1 MTKTRFSLTAAA
13 TLVLSTTF
21 LSAQSAPADA
31 GQAAKPSP
39 YQGVSTPP
47 ANDAITTSEQAP
59 AAPAVVTRP
68 APAPAATPAPPPAA
82 AGNPDAGIVETP
94 LPPSTPSSKALNARG
109 LDSSKDNTDEGIV
122 TYVPA
127 PANALPEG
135 TVFRVSMLQDI
146 EAYSTTPNTPFSAK
160 VTLDITRN
168 GKVIVPAGSELHGR
182 VVYATAGNRLHGGS
196 TLHLRAD
203 EFVLPDGTRYH
214 VHAQVIDTQGS
225 DTNAKGEGNIVPS
238 AELKRNLAVLGAGAG
253 GGAIVGAAI
262 GGGVGAI
269 VGSAIG
275 AGAATTHWLLVQRSA
290 NLPASSILIFSLT
303 DPMLL
308 NPVQDEK
315 TELLPQTF

>member
-68 APAPAATPAPPPAA
+68 APAAAPPPAPAPA
-82 AGNPDAGIVETP
+82 APSNPDAGIVETP
-94 LPPSTPSSKALNARG
+94 LPPSAPSSKALDARG

-122 TYVPA
+122 TYVPG

-146 EAYSTTPNTPFSAK
+146 EAYGTAPNTPFSGK
-160 VTLDITRN
+160 VTQDIMRN

-182 VVYATAGNRLHGGS
+182 VVYATSASRLHGGS

-225 DTNAKGEGNIVPS
+225 DTNVKGEGNIVPS
-238 AELKRNLAVLGAGAG
+238 AEVKRNLAVLGAGAG

-290 NLPASSILIFSLT
+290 NLPASSVLIFSLT

-308 NPVQDEK
+308 NPVQDQK